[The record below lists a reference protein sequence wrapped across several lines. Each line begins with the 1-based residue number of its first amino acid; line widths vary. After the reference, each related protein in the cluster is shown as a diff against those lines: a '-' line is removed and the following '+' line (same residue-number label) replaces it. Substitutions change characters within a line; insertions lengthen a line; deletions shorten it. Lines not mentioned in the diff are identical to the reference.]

1 VFDGQY
7 PILIVSKH
15 IGMASIKLKF
25 RLPLLDLLKMGAIGC
40 PETSVSNR
48 YYYPEERSCHRVY
61 YYNVV

>member
-1 VFDGQY
+1 MFDGQY

-25 RLPLLDLLKMGAIGC
+25 GLPLLDLLKVVDIGC

-48 YYYPEERSCHRVY
+48 YYYPEEHSCHTVY
-61 YYNVV
+61 YYIAV